1 MKTASL
7 SPSDLYF
14 FEGGIPVGDTF
25 VLSDPS
31 ITSSAGVK
39 LGDGEL
45 DFTGQDLRLSGT
57 VFPDETAA
65 SLDGRYSPS
74 FCNSSRSEDLRV
86 HSKGSFVLLFRC
98 RSAVCGACLTRVS
111 LHLIALLNKAEL

>member
-7 SPSDLYF
+7 SESDLYF

-25 VLSDPS
+25 VLS
-31 ITSSAGVK
+31 TSSAGVK

-65 SLDGRYSPS
+65 SLDGRYSAS